1 MTMKKLRMILQHPL
15 LIVLIVFACG
25 FYKAQTNKC
34 HIVFS
39 PMFGKSSLSL
49 NKYYP
54 IGVSDSL
61 QIASLKFYVSGI
73 ELWQD
78 KKQVWKEKT
87 EYHLIDFS
95 ELSSLQ
101 FILNIDRSINFNSIG
116 FDLGIDSVTNV
127 SGALGGVLDP
137 TKGMYWTWQS
147 GYINLK
153 LEGNSNVCK
162 TRHNE
167 FVFHLGG
174 YQKPFLGVQHIQLET
189 SNKNKTIITIDMK
202 EVMNSID
209 LVTQNHI
216 MSPSKEAVKLAEVI
230 AIKVKAE

>member
-1 MTMKKLRMILQHPL
+1 MKEFRILMQRRL
-15 LIVLIVFACG
+15 LIVLIVSACC
-25 FYKAQTNKC
+25 FSSAQTNKC

-39 PMFGKSSLSL
+39 PRYGQYTLSL
-49 NKYYP
+49 EKYYP

-61 QIASLKFYVSGI
+61 QITVLKFYVSGI

-78 KKQVWKEKT
+78 QKQVWKEKAD
-87 EYHLIDFS
+87 YHLINVS

-101 FILNIDRSINFNSIG
+101 ITLNLDRPINFNGIR
-116 FDLGIDSVTNV
+116 FDLGIDSITNV

-137 TKGMYWTWQS
+137 TKGMYWTWQN

-174 YQKPFLGVQHIQLET
+174 YQQPFLAVQHIQLAT
-189 SNKNKTIITIDMK
+189 SNKDKTIITLDIK
-202 EVMNSID
+202 EVINSIK

-216 MSPSKEAVKLAEVI
+216 MSPSKEAVILAEEI
-230 AIKVKAE
+230 ARKFKVE